1 MSLNHPPSHPAM
13 EAEGKSPPE
22 QHMRRLSLPEP
33 RESRA
38 KRSAGN
44 AAVATENTAVA
55 VFVHPPRQLEGDAT
69 ASSSA
74 SDVPCSTTCSI
85 PAMPGAAMHFCG
97 HCQKRFR
104 SPARLAQHE
113 RVHTTEDTTFYC
125 SFCPKQFGK
134 QGEATRHERTH
145 TGENPYACSMCP
157 RRFTDKSNATKHE
170 RTHTGE

>member
-33 RESRA
+33 RESQP
-38 KRSAGN
+38 KLSAGN

-55 VFVHPPRQLEGDAT
+55 VSVHPPRQLEGDAT

-74 SDVPCSTTCSI
+74 PDVPSSAAGSTLAI
-85 PAMPGAAMHFCG
+85 PGAMVHFCG

-113 RVHTTEDTTFYC
+113 RVHTTAGDGGCQST
-125 SFCPKQFGK
+125 
-134 QGEATRHERTH
+134 ATRRAGAQ
-145 TGENPYACSMCP
+145 TGEKPYACSMCP
-157 RRFTDKSNATKHE
+157 RRFAEKSKVAPHE
-170 RTHTGE
+170 RTHTTH